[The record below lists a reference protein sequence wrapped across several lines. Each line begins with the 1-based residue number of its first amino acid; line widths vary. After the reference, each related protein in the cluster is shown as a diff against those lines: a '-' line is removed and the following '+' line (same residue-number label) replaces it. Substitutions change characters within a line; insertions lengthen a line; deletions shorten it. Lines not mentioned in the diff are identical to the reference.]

1 MRMMLK
7 ASLSIEASNKA
18 IHNGSLP
25 GMLEKVMGKMKPEAA
40 YFTTFHGRR
49 TILAFFEMAD
59 SSMIPQIA
67 EPLFSGL
74 QAEVEF
80 VPVMNQ
86 AELQQGLAAALAG

>member
-7 ASLSIEASNKA
+7 ASLSIEASNTA

-25 GMLEKVMGKMKPEAA
+25 GILEKVLGRMKPEAV
-40 YFTTFHGRR
+40 YFMTLQGKR

-59 SSMIPQIA
+59 PSIIPQIA

-74 QAEVEF
+74 HAEVDF

-86 AELQQGLAAALAG
+86 AELQQGLAAALAS